1 MRNVTKIRCKI
12 LEVNLTNEKT
22 RIVDVTEDVEKYLG
36 GRGLASKLCWD
47 LIPKGADPLGPDNVL
62 HVGIGPMTGLVGNKT
77 VFCFKSPLTGWKG
90 RSSMSGYFAREMMYA
105 GYNTGILITG
115 RAEKPVYLYVWDDD
129 VQIRDASHLWG
140 AWKQK
145 TEYTLRKELK
155 EETGESFGVANIGPA
170 GEHLVRYANISTE
183 WIHSASKWGCGA
195 VMGSKNLKAIAVRGT
210 KGLEYADHHKVWKLF
225 EHYLKHPA
233 TTAHKYR
240 ERRFGHTT
248 SMPTLYHAGWEGIK
262 NNQLGWHEICLKS
275 NYLEHEMKYHV
286 WTDGCPGCAT
296 ACFVPYFVPDG
307 KNGPVVGEF
316 RHDNTGC
323 FNANI
328 LVGYED
334 MIYIEPLVEE
344 LGMDGE
350 EVGGIVAWAMEL
362 YERGILSKED
372 LGGIDLKW
380 GDVDATCSLLKMIA
394 YRKGFGDVL
403 ADGYRFAIPRI
414 GKGCEQYAWQVHGCS
429 CATYDMRGLP
439 DHALSYA
446 SSHTGARMGTG
457 FDTQITESAT
467 ICHFTAG
474 PARAIWGSR
483 EECVRQYMNAVCGWD
498 LTLEDIKTIAIR
510 NFMLERCF
518 SLREGYHPSKDGKI
532 PDRAFDLPITNK
544 YGQTFVL
551 DRDWFTSVLKD
562 YYVTK
567 LQLTDK
573 GLPSIEL
580 LRKLKLDFV
589 IPELEPLLL

>member
-1 MRNVTKIRCKI
+1 VRNVTKIRCKI
-12 LEVNLTNEKT
+12 LEVDLTDEKT
-22 RIVDVTEDVEKYLG
+22 RIVDVTVDVEKYLG

-47 LIPKGADPLGPDNVL
+47 LIPQGADPLGPDNIL
-62 HVGIGPMTGLVGNKT
+62 HVGMGPMTGLVGNKT

-90 RSSMSGYFAREMMYA
+90 RSTMSGYFAREMMYA

-115 RAEKPVYLYVWDDD
+115 RAERPVYLYVWDDD

-145 TEYTLRKELK
+145 TEYTLRTALK
-155 EETGESFGVANIGPA
+155 EETGECFGVANIGPA

-183 WIHSASKWGCGA
+183 WIHSVSKWGCGA

-210 KGLEYADHHKVWKLF
+210 KGPEYADHHKVWELF

-233 TTAHKYR
+233 TVAHKYR

-262 NNQLGWHEICLKS
+262 NNQLGWHDVCLKS
-275 NYLEHEMKYHV
+275 NYVEHEMKYHV

-307 KNGPVVGEF
+307 NRGPVVGEF

-334 MIYIEPLVEE
+334 MTYIEPLVEE

-372 LGGIDLKW
+372 LDGIDLKW
-380 GDVDATCSLLKMIA
+380 GDVDATCSLLKKIA
-394 YRKGFGDVL
+394 YRKGIGDVL

-414 GKGCEQYAWQVHGCS
+414 GQECEQYAWQVHGCS
-429 CATYDMRGLP
+429 CATYDLRGLP
-439 DHALSYA
+439 DQALSYA

-457 FDTQITESAT
+457 FGTQITESAT
-467 ICHFTAG
+467 ICHFTAS
-474 PARAIWGSR
+474 PAQAIWGSR
-483 EECVRQYMNAVCGWD
+483 EECARQYLNAVCGWD
-498 LTLEDIKTIAIR
+498 LTLEDIKTIAMR

-518 SLREGYHPSKDGKI
+518 SLREGYRPSKDDKI

-551 DRDWFTSVLKD
+551 DRDWFTNVLKD
-562 YYVTK
+562 YYVTT
-567 LQLTDK
+567 LQLTDE
-573 GLPSIEL
+573 GRPSIDL
-580 LRKLKLDFV
+580 IRTLKLDFV
-589 IPELEPLLL
+589 IPALESVLL